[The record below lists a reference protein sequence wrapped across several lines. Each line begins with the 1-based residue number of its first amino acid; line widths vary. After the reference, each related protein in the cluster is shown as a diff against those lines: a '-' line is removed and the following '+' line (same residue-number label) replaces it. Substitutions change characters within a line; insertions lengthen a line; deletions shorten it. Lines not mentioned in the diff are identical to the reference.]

1 MSNTDKDDL
10 RPEYDLGKLGKG
22 VRGKY
27 FRRYSEGSN
36 VVVIDPDLTEAF
48 PNAKAVNDAL
58 RDVLAR
64 KAPKRPNK
72 QLQRTVDGIA
82 GAPQARHFIVRSRRA
97 ARSSARRR

>member
-64 KAPKRPNK
+64 KARK
-72 QLQRTVDGIA
+72 VA
-82 GAPQARHFIVRSRRA
+82 
-97 ARSSARRR
+97 

>member
-27 FRRYSEGSN
+27 LQRYGVGSN

-58 RDVLAR
+58 RDILTR
-64 KAPKRPNK
+64 K
-72 QLQRTVDGIA
+72 T
-82 GAPQARHFIVRSRRA
+82 RRA
-97 ARSSARRR
+97 T